1 MVHKIRIAIE
11 KVTGWTAVSLML
23 LLVVLAFTQ
32 VILRN
37 VFSIGINA
45 FDELM
50 RNAVLWIAFV
60 GASLTTLRGKHIS
73 IDILPRFTK
82 GKIKAILDWLL
93 ALTASLI
100 CLFLAGLG
108 IRFLSLEIEMESVIA
123 GIIPAW
129 IIEIIIPVG
138 FFLLALCFPLRV
150 LDRRNDEQEVFG

>member
-1 MVHKIRIAIE
+1 MVHKIRLIIE
-11 KVTGWTAVSLML
+11 KVTGWMAVSLML
-23 LLVVLAFTQ
+23 FLVVLAFIQ

-37 VFSIGINA
+37 FFSVGVNA

-100 CLFLAGLG
+100 SLFLAWLG
-108 IRFLSLEIEMESVIA
+108 IRFLSLEIEMGSVIA

-129 IIEIIIPVG
+129 IIEMIIPVG
-138 FFLLALCFPLRV
+138 FFLLALCFPLRI
-150 LDRRNDEQEVFG
+150 LDRQNDEHEVFG